1 MIKDNW
7 PCSVDDTYL
16 LKPHVKWDGPFAVN
30 GGPRR
35 GLGDRCLYCEHYD
48 RCLDF
53 AAGRDW
59 EAFNCQSCP
68 YAQRAGFTFRQAD
81 FGLIADEEDEEEIH
95 FCTEA
100 DLDRLLVP
108 CNRQEEYLITLIS
121 KGVLNA
127 I

>member
-16 LKPHVKWDGPFAVN
+16 FKPYVKWNGPFAVN
-30 GGPRR
+30 GSPQR
-35 GLGDRCLYCEHYD
+35 GLGDRCLYCEHYG

-68 YAQRAGFTFRQAD
+68 YAQRAGFSFRQAD
-81 FGLIADEEDEEEIH
+81 FEAIEYEQDEDLV
-95 FCTEA
+95 FCSEA
-100 DLDRLLVP
+100 EMDRLLGP
-108 CNRQEEYLITLIS
+108 NNRQEDNLIAIITE
-121 KGVLNA
+121 GVFDER
-127 I
+127 